1 MKKNNIYIILS
12 EKSWHLNLFEKL
24 KLQFYDDEWIL
35 INSTDNF
42 KVEYLNHYNPDRIFI
57 PHWSYIIPKDIYEK
71 FNCIVFHMTD
81 LPYGR
86 GGSPLQNLIRKG
98 NKTTKISA
106 IDVQEELDSGNVYLK
121 KPLEL
126 NGTAKEIFLRANLVI
141 EEMIG
146 IIIKKNLV
154 PKPQKG
160 KITHFK
166 RLKPKDGNIADLKDL
181 NLVYDYIRM
190 LDCEGY
196 PNAFTETEK
205 LKIEFFN
212 ANYDETTENII
223 ANVRIFKK

>member
-1 MKKNNIYIILS
+1 MKKNKYIIIS
-12 EKSWHLNLFEKL
+12 EKSWHINLFEKL
-24 KLQFYDDEWIL
+24 KLKFCDDEWLL
-35 INSTDNF
+35 INKKDHL
-42 KVEYLNHYNPDRIFI
+42 KVEYLNLFNPDRIFI
-57 PHWSYIIPKDIYEK
+57 PHWSHIIPKDIFEK

-86 GGSPLQNLIRKG
+86 GGSPLQNLIRRGHKV
-98 NKTTKISA
+98 TKISA
-106 IDVQEELDSGNVYLK
+106 IEVEEELDSGKVYLK

-126 NGTAKEIFLRANLVI
+126 NGTAKEIFLKANLVI

-146 IIIKKNLV
+146 IIIIKKLI

-166 RLKPKDGNIADLKDL
+166 RLKPKDGNIANLKDL
-181 NLVYDYIRM
+181 NLVHDYIRM

-196 PNAFTETEK
+196 PNAFIETEK

-212 ANYDETTENII
+212 SSFDKKNQNII
-223 ANVRIFKK
+223 SNVRIFKK